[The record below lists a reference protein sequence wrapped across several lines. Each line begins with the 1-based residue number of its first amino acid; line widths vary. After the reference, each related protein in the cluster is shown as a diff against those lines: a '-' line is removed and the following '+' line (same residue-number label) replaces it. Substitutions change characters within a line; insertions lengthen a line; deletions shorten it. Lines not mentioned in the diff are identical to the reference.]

1 MSDNDSIDKMSAKF
15 TSADELKAYSDAQYK
30 TILNQSKEISKLKA
44 ENNKL
49 RDDVERMAKEIT
61 VSNAQK
67 SLNPNSSSQFDTSD
81 EETIC
86 VVQLAMLK
94 SISLNR
100 ELTSDETKRFE
111 IFTKTLK
118 LIRGQVGEKEEPT
131 KRLSNEELLA
141 LMAEEGNDP
150 Q

>member
-118 LIRGQVGEKEEPT
+118 LIRGQAGEKEEPT

>member
-1 MSDNDSIDKMSAKF
+1 MSDNDSIDKMSEKF
-15 TSADELKAYSDAQYK
+15 TSAEELKAYSDAQYK

-49 RDDVERMAKEIT
+49 RDEVERLAKE
-61 VSNAQK
+61 VSVSSAQLA
-67 SLNPNSSSQFDTSD
+67 LNPATKSQFDTSD

-94 SISLNR
+94 QISLSR

-118 LIRGQVGEKEEPT
+118 LIRGQTTEKEEPT